1 MTSFQEA
8 LKTDSLE
15 ALRSFLKSELHNHAF
30 GGGNRAWIAST
41 TGHDAPL
48 DAPLSSMAEM
58 HEWIGRHTGPL
69 FEGRGAG

>member
-41 TGHDAPL
+41 TA
-48 DAPLSSMAEM
+48 S
-58 HEWIGRHTGPL
+58 
-69 FEGRGAG
+69 AGFWKKNGGSRICRRSIYR